1 MWPVN
6 VFFFR
11 ITISNQNSPYSLQPA
26 KNITH
31 MRAQWLAKCQGSDV
45 SALQDVDYAHSHA
58 PDVFVCS
65 VSAEEEEMPLPVQVF
80 NFQVN

>member
-1 MWPVN
+1 MC
-6 VFFFR
+6 FCYYLM
-11 ITISNQNSPYSLQPA
+11 TLSLQNISPA
-26 KNITH
+26 CEH
-31 MRAQWLAKCQGSDV
+31 AECGGSDV
-45 SALQDVDYAHSHA
+45 SALQDVDHAHVRA

>member
-1 MWPVN
+1 
-6 VFFFR
+6 
-11 ITISNQNSPYSLQPA
+11 
-26 KNITH
+26 
-31 MRAQWLAKCQGSDV
+31 MRVQWLAKCQGSDV
-45 SALQDVDYAHSHA
+45 SALPVVDHAHSDA